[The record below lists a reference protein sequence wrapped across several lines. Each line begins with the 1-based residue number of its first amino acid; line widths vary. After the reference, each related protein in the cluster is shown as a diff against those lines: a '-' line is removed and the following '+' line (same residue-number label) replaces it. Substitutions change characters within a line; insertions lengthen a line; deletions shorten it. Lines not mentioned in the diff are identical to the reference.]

1 MLTFKCVKDL
11 APNCLKELLK
21 LRMASRWTRSTGDEL
36 LLDVGKI
43 KLVIAGDRAFTN
55 VAPSLWNRL
64 PYSVRACN
72 TLETFK
78 TYLTTHLFSKY

>member
-11 APNCLKELLK
+11 APNYLKELLK
-21 LRMASRWTRSTGDEL
+21 LRKASRWTRSAGDEL
-36 LLDVGKI
+36 LLDVGKT
-43 KLVIAGDRAFTN
+43 KLVTACDHAFTN

-72 TLETFK
+72 TLETFI
-78 TYLTTHLFSKY
+78 